1 MAAKFIRKSLTNYIY
16 SWSPLPN
23 DFGAGKNNRDN
34 NNTNKN
40 YCTAIPFSN
49 GEDWITTYAYLDV
62 YVGST
67 IKREAYVA
75 CDYVE

>member
-1 MAAKFIRKSLTNYIY
+1 MAANFIRKNLSNYIY
-16 SWSPLPN
+16 SWSPSPN
-23 DFGAGKNNRDN
+23 DFGTSKNKQN
-34 NNTNKN
+34 NPIKN

-62 YVGST
+62 YVGTT